1 MKIYTRT
8 GDGGT
13 TSLFGGSPLGG
24 ERVAKDDPRIA
35 TLGAVDEL
43 NASLGVARAT
53 GLPDPLDTIVARLQ
67 CQLFQLGAEVATPK
81 VDQAPRSR
89 RAANTLGETD
99 VTDLERDIDAC
110 EKGLP
115 PLKAFILPGGTPA
128 AAQLHLARAIC
139 RRAERNLASFA
150 RRAPVSDTL
159 LKYLNRTS
167 DLLFVLARKA
177 NGAAGVTEIEWSGL
191 LPR

>member
-13 TSLFGGSPLGG
+13 TGLLGG
-24 ERVAKDDPRIA
+24 GRVAKDDPRIA

-43 NASLGVARAT
+43 NASLGVARTA
-53 GLPDPLDTIVARLQ
+53 GLPDPLETIVARLQ
-67 CQLFQLGAEVATPK
+67 GQLFQLGAELATPK
-81 VDQAPRSR
+81 VDQAPRNG

-99 VTDLERDIDAC
+99 VTELERDIDVC
-110 EKGLP
+110 EKCIS
-115 PLKAFILPGGTPA
+115 PLKAIILPGGTPA

-139 RRAERNLASFA
+139 RRAERDLASLA
-150 RRAPVSDTL
+150 QRAPVSDIL

-167 DLLFVLARKA
+167 DLLFVLARAA
-177 NGAAGVTEIEWSGL
+177 NGAAGVTEIEW
-191 LPR
+191 